1 MIEAYHRLSKL
12 NEYSAIDF
20 TGDSTAATRCRNSL
34 IPKKGHT

>member
-20 TGDSTAATRCRNSL
+20 IGDSNAIQPCRNRQ
-34 IPKKGHT
+34 